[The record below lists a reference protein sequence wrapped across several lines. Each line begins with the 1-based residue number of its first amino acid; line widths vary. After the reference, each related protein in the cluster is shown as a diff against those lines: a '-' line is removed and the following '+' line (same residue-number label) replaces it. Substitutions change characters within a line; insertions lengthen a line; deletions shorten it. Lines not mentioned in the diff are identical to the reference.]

1 MSLTATIYNF
11 DIDLADQDRGVYETL
26 ALRVARHPSESEE
39 YLWTRVLAYCLEF
52 TEGID
57 FSRGG
62 LSDPDEPAILVRDL
76 TGAIRS
82 WVEIGAPDAERL
94 HKASK
99 VAPRVVVYSHKDPA
113 QIVSRLRAARIHRA
127 EAIEFNSLDR
137 AFIAQLAPHLNR
149 RVAFAVSAVDR
160 ELYVAIGTD
169 TLTSPITRHSLL

>member
-1 MSLTATIYNF
+1 MLTATIYNF

-62 LSDPDEPAILVRDL
+62 VSDPDEPAILIRDL
-76 TGAIRS
+76 TGKIRS
-82 WVEIGAPDAERL
+82 WVEVGAPDADRL

-99 VAPRVVVYSHKDPA
+99 MAPRVAVYSHKDPA
-113 QIVSRLRAARIHRA
+113 QIVSRLRAAHIHRA
-127 EAIEFNSLDR
+127 EAIEFNALDR
-137 AFIAQLAPHLNR
+137 SFIAQLSSHLNR
-149 RVAFAVSAVDR
+149 RVAFALSVVDR
-160 ELYVAIGTD
+160 ELFLAIGSDAFD
-169 TLTSPITRHSLL
+169 TRVVRHSLL

>member
-39 YLWTRVLAYCLEF
+39 YLWTRTLAYCFEF
-52 TEGID
+52 TEGIN
-57 FSRGG
+57 FSHGG
-62 LSDPDEPAILVRDL
+62 LSEPDQPAILVRDL
-76 TGAIRS
+76 TGAIRT
-82 WVEIGAPDAERL
+82 WVEIGSPDADRL

-99 VAPRVVVYSHKDPA
+99 VAPRVAVYSHKDPA

-137 AFIAQLAPHLNR
+137 AFIAQLPPHLNR
-149 RVAFAVSAVDR
+149 RVAFAVSVVDR
-160 ELYVAIGTD
+160 EVYLAIGSE
-169 TLTSPITRHSLL
+169 TLTSQITRHSLL